1 MVFCKQDL
9 EHEAKLIMDRLSM
22 IMNWYD
28 EDPNID
34 VKDVVVFLDSY
45 VRSYR
50 KLKADVER
58 NK

>member
-1 MVFCKQDL
+1 
-9 EHEAKLIMDRLSM
+9 MDNLSM
-22 IMNWYD
+22 YYRFYD
-28 EDPNID
+28 EEQLID
-34 VKDVVVFLDSY
+34 EFELLSFLDSY